1 MNRSPNLD
9 DDQLGAAL
17 GESLRGRVD
26 DVPTIPPSFDG
37 VERRARQIT
46 NRRRALAGTTI
57 GALMVFG
64 GIGLASLGDD
74 ESADPTDVMTN
85 DNPSIDNSPEP
96 APVDDHS
103 DGYALAV
110 PAPDEADPSEVPARP
125 EPTAPPA
132 ELDELTG
139 IVAPVR
145 TFVDGVFVEIS
156 PTGNITELLDDPA
169 ASRVVVVSDGSLV
182 VERSDPALFAGS
194 VVHLVDGTI
203 HGATRVL
210 AENGRLAG
218 GADIDGRPVAFVLD
232 RLTIEDETTPLRMV
246 DLETGTSTDWKRDAE
261 GIEWTVGNVDVAADR
276 VLVHT
281 SSLFVSWTLHDLD
294 GTRRDDLASP
304 GDGRYGSD
312 WGDTTLPDVP
322 NLPCC
327 AVLSDD
333 GATLYWLEHPQEG
346 YQHDAA
352 QPATLRSLDV
362 TTGVE
367 GDPVTVRLPG
377 SEEPVTF
384 SMDMTGNQILV
395 SENGIRSAVEDVNP
409 FAGVLVDVADGLHEA
424 HRPAG
429 WSMDFRRLSRLTMID
444 GLGRH

>member
-1 MNRSPNLD
+1 MTRSPNQN

-26 DVPTIPPSFDG
+26 DVPTITPGFDG

-57 GALMVFG
+57 GVLVLFG

-74 ESADPTDVMTN
+74 ESADPTDLITD
-85 DNPSIDNSPEP
+85 DNQSIDNSPEP
-96 APVDDHS
+96 TPPVDDSS
-103 DGYALAV
+103 DGYPLVVPTPDVADPPVV
-110 PAPDEADPSEVPARP
+110 PAQPEAA
-125 EPTAPPA
+125 APPE

-139 IVAPVR
+139 IAAPVH

-156 PTGNITELLDDPA
+156 PTGNITDLLDDPT

-194 VVHLVDGTI
+194 VVHLVDGTLD
-203 HGATRVL
+203 GATRVL

-232 RLTIEDETTPLRMV
+232 RITIEDETTPLRMV
-246 DLETGTSTDWKRDAE
+246 DIETGTSTDWKQDAE

-281 SSLFVSWTLHDLD
+281 SSLSVSWTLHDLD
-294 GTRRDDLASP
+294 GERRDDLASP
-304 GDGRYGSD
+304 GDGRYGPG
-312 WGDTTLPDVP
+312 WGDTTLSDVP

-367 GDPVTVRLPG
+367 GEPVTVRLPG

-384 SMDMTGNQILV
+384 SMDMAGNQILV
-395 SENGIRSAVEDVNP
+395 SVNGIRSAAEDVNP
-409 FAGVLVDVADGLHEA
+409 YAGVLVDVADGSTK
-424 HRPAG
+424 R
-429 WSMDFRRLSRLTMID
+429 ID
-444 GLGRH
+444 LPGGPWTFAD